1 MRPEKWVYPFR
12 YDVQVRV
19 ARLIQDARK
28 RARLSQAGLAARAK
42 TSQPAV
48 ARYEAGTA
56 TPSLATLGRLL
67 AASGSSLVLRASV
80 RPSRVSERR
89 IGGRRALLQRSRG
102 QLLEAAQRHGVRNI
116 RVFGSV
122 ARGDETADS
131 DIDLLVELE
140 PDRTL
145 LDLIGFQQ
153 DAQDILGI
161 RVEAATP
168 RFMKGRVRT
177 RAVREA
183 RRV

>member
-1 MRPEKWVYPFR
+1 M
-12 YDVQVRV
+12 
-19 ARLIQDARK
+19 
-28 RARLSQAGLAARAK
+28 
-42 TSQPAV
+42 
-48 ARYEAGTA
+48 
-56 TPSLATLGRLL
+56 
-67 AASGSSLVLRASV
+67 
-80 RPSRVSERR
+80 
-89 IGGRRALLQRSRG
+89 LQRSRG
-102 QLLEAAQRHGVRNI
+102 QLREAAHRHGVRNM

-140 PDRTL
+140 PERTL

-161 RVEAATP
+161 RVDAATP
-168 RFMKGRVRT
+168 RFMKGRIRA